1 MMSDT
6 QGVKHGFVDLSGVR
20 LSYEMAGEGEPVI
33 FLHGGLLDGRMWD
46 EQFAFFAQHYQA
58 IRYDMRYAG
67 KSETAPSTE
76 PYSPYQDLYL
86 FMHALQLPRATLV
99 GLSGGARFALD
110 CAIAYP
116 DIVHKLVLVS
126 PGMSGY
132 GFLDEWTQKRNT
144 ALRQALAH
152 GDLADAVEVFLTMWT
167 DGPYRTPEQVNPVL
181 RERLRAMATHTLP
194 LTQPAPTVKELEPPA
209 AGRLLEVQAPT
220 LVVLEEQDTP
230 DIHAIGKRVQ
240 EQVATSALVMIPD
253 VGHTLVMEQPVAFN
267 AVVDHFLRE

>member
-1 MMSDT
+1 MSDT
-6 QGVKHGFVDLSGVR
+6 QGVMHGFVNLPGVR

-33 FLHGGLLDGRMWD
+33 FLHAGLLDGRMWD
-46 EQFAFFAQHYQA
+46 KQFAFFAQHYQA

-67 KSETAPSTE
+67 KSQTAPSTE

-86 FMHALQLPRATLV
+86 FMRTLQLPRATLV
-99 GLSGGARFALD
+99 GLSGGARCALD
-110 CAIAYP
+110 CAIAFP

-132 GFLDEWTQKRNT
+132 SFLDEWTQKRNT

-167 DGPYRTPEQVNPVL
+167 DGPYRTPEQVNPVV

-194 LTQPAPTVKELEPPA
+194 LTQSAPTVKELEPSA
-209 AGRLLEVQAPT
+209 AGRLPEVQAPT
-220 LVVLEEQDTP
+220 LVVLGEQDTP

-253 VGHTLVMEQPVAFN
+253 VGHTLVMEQPMAFN